1 MSDKPQLSDQARRHR
16 ADSSCRLRPG
26 DEVVRELPVT
36 LLEDDTKVAGDVS
49 KIARYLETGV
59 SQIGYMTASR
69 SCQGTT
75 VATGK
80 ITIVVTG
87 VGASS
92 SLPQT
97 RLARGR
103 SDPATCGT
111 RSCRC

>member
-1 MSDKPQLSDQARRHR
+1 
-16 ADSSCRLRPG
+16 
-26 DEVVRELPVT
+26 
-36 LLEDDTKVAGDVS
+36 
-49 KIARYLETGV
+49 
-59 SQIGYMTASR
+59 MTASR